1 MLERLNQALEH
12 IEGRLE
18 QQVDVTELAYIAA
31 TSEYHLRRMFS
42 ALAGMPLSEYVRRR
56 RLTVAGAAVLA
67 GRESLLEIAV
77 RYGYGSGEAFAR
89 AFRAMHGI
97 GPGEAR
103 RTGTVLVSQ
112 PRLAFRLTVEG
123 SSSMRYRVVDRPD
136 FSVVG
141 LKARVPLV
149 HTGPNQAIIDFV
161 RGIDPRMLERL
172 EKLSDQEPQG
182 IVAVC
187 DDLDPSRAEGTE
199 LDYYH
204 GVVTSA
210 AASEGTTVLSVP
222 AAPGRSSPPP
232 GRPRRPSR
240 NCGGTCSP
248 SGSPPPRTAAAP
260 APRSSAPA
268 CPPTGPRP
276 MPSCGSRWSGT
287 GAEHDTEPMGAEL
300 RPSAS
305 DGRRRSRLKHSV
317 GAGPG
322 GDPS

>member
-1 MLERLNQALEH
+1 MLDRLNQILEH
-12 IEGRLE
+12 IEDRLD
-18 QQVDVTELAYIAA
+18 QQVDVAELARLAA

-56 RLTVAGAAVLA
+56 RLTVAGAEVLA
-67 GRESLLEIAV
+67 DQESLLDIAV

-89 AFRAMHGI
+89 AFRTMHGI

-103 RTGTVLVSQ
+103 RTGAALVSQ

-136 FSVVG
+136 FTVVG

-149 HTGPNQAIIDFV
+149 HSGPNQAIIDFV
-161 RGIDPRMLERL
+161 RGIDPHLSERL
-172 EKLSDQEPQG
+172 EKLSDQDPRG

-210 AASEGTTVLSVP
+210 EAPEGTTVLPVP
-222 AAPGRSSPPP
+222 A
-232 GRPRRPSR
+232 
-240 NCGGTCSP
+240 GTWAVFTT
-248 SGSPPPRTAAAP
+248 SGP
-260 APRSSAPA
+260 APEAIQELWRDVYTQWFPSNPYRTRPGPEILRTRLSAD
-268 CPPTGPRP
+268 
-276 MPSCGSRWSGT
+276 GT
-287 GAEHDTEPMGAEL
+287 EAEAEL
-300 RPSAS
+300 WLPVERE
-305 DGRRRSRLKHSV
+305 
-317 GAGPG
+317 
-322 GDPS
+322 